1 MTAHH
6 ISLRKIREAY
16 LLFLSIFLFLPL
28 SLLSFRLC
36 TKEYSSNS
44 HLFKMKMFHWYCA
57 CNQAPESSRD
67 QGPWLSSTQTQAS
80 LWLWAKCLAQKQAS
94 KVKDKQISKCQLSWM
109 ELTHL
114 LDLVLLSPAPYF
126 ARLWG
131 CEDKRLGS
139 CPGGRSIQ
147 STGGDRP
154 NNLMKAAWCVHR
166 QSTDEPWLNSKEL
179 RELSFKKLK
188 NLFKNQEG

>member
-139 CPGGRSIQ
+139 CPGGRSSLQEVTDQITWWKLHGVF
-147 STGGDRP
+147 TGRAQMSPGWIPR
-154 NNLMKAAWCVHR
+154 
-166 QSTDEPWLNSKEL
+166 SSG
-179 RELSFKKLK
+179 SFPSR
-188 NLFKNQEG
+188 N